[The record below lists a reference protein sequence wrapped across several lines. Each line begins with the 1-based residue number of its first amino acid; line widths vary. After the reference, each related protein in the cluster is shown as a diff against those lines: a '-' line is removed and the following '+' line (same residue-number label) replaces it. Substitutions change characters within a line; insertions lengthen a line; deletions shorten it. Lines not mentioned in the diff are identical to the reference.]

1 MYDSTQLLNV
11 RRKQVSEATAL
22 QVGEVL
28 RLTDA
33 QSAKVNLCDSG
44 TKLWALYG
52 ALLANTGCELRRTM
66 RIPD

>member
-1 MYDSTQLLNV
+1 MYDSIHCV
-11 RRKQVSEATAL
+11 AFRRKQVSEATAL

-52 ALLANTGCELRRTM
+52 ALLANAGCELRRTVA
-66 RIPD
+66 R